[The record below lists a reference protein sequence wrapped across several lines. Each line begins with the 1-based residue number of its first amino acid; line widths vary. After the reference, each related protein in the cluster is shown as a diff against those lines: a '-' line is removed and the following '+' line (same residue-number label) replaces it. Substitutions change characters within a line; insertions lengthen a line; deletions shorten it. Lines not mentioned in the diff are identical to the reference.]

1 MAAAARE
8 RAQRR
13 RMGAT
18 GLGEGKGEREAAGRA
33 VRRREGGFRNSRG
46 GARSARSGWG
56 GSGRGAPT
64 SCLSRPYPGA
74 GGLAGQPGE
83 PCLGSFSAGGGCG
96 LGRPSRSAVGTRAA
110 VLLSVEEN
118 GAWTW
123 SCEGLQGGVSSRL

>member
-1 MAAAARE
+1 M
-8 RAQRR
+8 
-13 RMGAT
+13 
-18 GLGEGKGEREAAGRA
+18 
-33 VRRREGGFRNSRG
+33 RRREGGFCNSRG
-46 GARSARSGWG
+46 GTRSARSGWG

-64 SCLSRPYPGA
+64 SSLSRPYSTA